1 MATLNM
7 QGPYKLTAKEIENQ
21 VAANTI
27 GNYALG
33 FSKDGTFYVK
43 YIGRS
48 DDDLNGR
55 LKDWVGNY
63 DEFKFSTASSA
74 EAAYKKE
81 LKNFNDFGGVDKL
94 DNKITPDKP

>member
-43 YIGRS
+43 
-48 DDDLNGR
+48 
-55 LKDWVGNY
+55 
-63 DEFKFSTASSA
+63 
-74 EAAYKKE
+74 
-81 LKNFNDFGGVDKL
+81 
-94 DNKITPDKP
+94 